1 MDTRN
6 ERASLGF
13 GVYGWADWTAQ
24 LNGITRSPFVA
35 TLGAS
40 IAMIPRRA
48 IS

>member
-6 ERASLGF
+6 ERASLV